1 MKPYPQKNLS
11 LEKCI
16 FNYQFSRMR
25 CISVNASSL
34 IAGECLES
42 CFSQNWKKSSQL
54 HLLSLHFTIGLERSL
69 ILVKND
75 FHKHQSIVKIQ
86 KLVKLLKAPREKK
99 SPQNHGSHYLTQ
111 ELKILLTKQNGS
123 GENLQIILQMRV
135 VFPGNGN
142 AQDLIFKL

>member
-1 MKPYPQKNLS
+1 MKPYPQKNPS

-42 CFSQNWKKSSQL
+42 GFSQNWKKSSQL

-69 ILVKND
+69 ILVKTD
-75 FHKHQSIVKIQ
+75 FHQQQSIVKIQ

-111 ELKILLTKQNGS
+111 ELNQNPANKAKRIS
-123 GENLQIILQMRV
+123 GEFTDYFTNECCIPWQWKCTGADI
-135 VFPGNGN
+135 
-142 AQDLIFKL
+142 